1 MFYADDER
9 IILVCEAL
17 LELSI
22 REPLN
27 IVETGKQFMAD
38 VLFFFPWCGC
48 NIYGWVIKWQEGF
61 IIIIIII
68 MQYERAAVL
77 DLLRGAK

>member
-1 MFYADDER
+1 MPCNGYNLHSRFIMFYADDER

-38 VLFFFPWCGC
+38 VLFFFP
-48 NIYGWVIKWQEGF
+48 
-61 IIIIIII
+61 
-68 MQYERAAVL
+68 
-77 DLLRGAK
+77 